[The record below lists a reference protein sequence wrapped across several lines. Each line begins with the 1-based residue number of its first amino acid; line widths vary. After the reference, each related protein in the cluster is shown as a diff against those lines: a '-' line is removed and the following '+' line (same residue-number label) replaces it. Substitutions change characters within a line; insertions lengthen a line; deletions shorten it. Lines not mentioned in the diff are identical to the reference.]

1 MNLSF
6 LLVQS
11 TGIIRKSFPFVP
23 RSLLIL
29 VFFAGLGSLTKV
41 QADGM
46 FVAPKFVWDKHKD
59 INEPT
64 QKAILVFDNG
74 REDLILQVKYEGPV
88 SEFGWLIPVPGLPTV
103 QKGSMKCFY
112 ELSKYTQEHFGEHG
126 VGIPMSASLGKGE
139 GEKPEPVKVIEVKTV
154 GAYEVAVLSTKDAGA
169 LGKWLDSNHFYI
181 PTNATGVMDDYVKR
195 QWYFVAVKINLG
207 KLLPGSFTTA
217 RKLASGE
224 LHPLQISFAS
234 DRCVFP
240 LKISSVNGQPL
251 EVQVYVLSPEP
262 LLEKAMF
269 EKKQAEVA
277 RLNVERESKLE
288 QLRRNMQ
295 ALHFRMLE
303 AALVPSMDASNQ
315 LNSAPEVSPWE
326 VMRYGTVTEKE
337 ITQCSKVIPCL
348 KGKTWWLTK
357 QTWTFAPAEMRDL
370 EFQPAIPA
378 LAEKLDQPEGY
389 FAAANLVPLGSNAVP
404 VLLTALDGTNL
415 TARRNAASVLDRLDD
430 PRVFRQL
437 DKLLKNSQPEVREQ
451 AIQAT
456 IYHWDPKLIEPLIG
470 LLHDP
475 YREIRSAAAS
485 SLDRHHDVLSACIPV
500 FQQMLKDPAPAT
512 RLSGMKMLCQLGVP
526 IPREA
531 LLQFFKLPDRE
542 GISLALDQLRNR
554 NSSGGEVIQLGGIY
568 ENTGV
573 SDAEA
578 VPLLQNP
585 DLIARMIGLRIL
597 YANAEKQSVELALP
611 LLKDP
616 EPMVRRR
623 TAATLRALTGQHFTE
638 DQSDQWEKW
647 WNEHKATFVV
657 ELHPEALRP
666 EWRGTNEIWWPTTN
680 RPTASVP

>member
-1 MNLSF
+1 M
-6 LLVQS
+6 
-11 TGIIRKSFPFVP
+11 
-23 RSLLIL
+23 L

-64 QKAILVFDNG
+64 QKAILVYDNG
-74 REDLILQVKYEGPV
+74 REDLVLQVKYEGPV
-88 SEFGWLIPVPGLPTV
+88 AEFGWLIPVPSLPTV

-112 ELSKYTQEHFGEHG
+112 ELSQYTQKNFGQEAG
-126 VGIPMSASLGKGE
+126 TIPPPASSTLGE

-154 GAYEVAVLSTKDAGA
+154 GTYQIAVLSTKDAGA
-169 LGKWLDSNHFYI
+169 LEKWLDSNHFYI

-240 LKISSVNGQPL
+240 LKISSVNGQPS
-251 EVQVYVLSPEP
+251 EVQVYVLAPEP
-262 LLEKAMF
+262 LIEKNMF
-269 EKKQAEVA
+269 ERKQQEVA

-315 LNSAPEVSPWE
+315 LNSTPGVSPWE

-337 ITQCSKVIPCL
+337 LPQCSKVIPRL
-348 KGKTWWLTK
+348 KGKMWWLTK
-357 QTWTFAPAEMRDL
+357 QTWMFQPAEMRDL

-378 LAEKLDQPEGY
+378 LADKLDEPEGY

-415 TARRNAASVLDRLDD
+415 TARLNAASVLDRLDD
-430 PRVFRQL
+430 PRVIRQL

-456 IYHWDPKLIEPLIG
+456 MYHWDPKLIEPLIG

-485 SLDRHHDVLSACIPV
+485 SLDRHHDVLSAYIPV

-512 RLSGMKMLCQLGVP
+512 RVSGMKMLCQLGVP

-542 GISLALDQLRNR
+542 AIGLVLAQLQRRNNQGIPGFFYEDLVIS
-554 NSSGGEVIQLGGIY
+554 NS
-568 ENTGV
+568 
-573 SDAEA
+573 EA
-578 VPLLQNP
+578 VPLLQNTDP
-585 DLIARMIGLRIL
+585 LARMIGIRVL
-597 YANAEKQSVELALP
+597 YQNAEKQSVELALP
-611 LLKDP
+611 LLRDP
-616 EPMVRRR
+616 EKLVQLRA
-623 TAATLRALTGQHFTE
+623 AATLRALTGQHFTDE
-638 DQSDQWEKW
+638 QPDQWEKW
-647 WNEHKATFVV
+647 WNENKAHFVV
-657 ELHPEALRP
+657 QLHPEELRP
-666 EWRGTNEIWWPTTN
+666 QRRGTNDFRFLTN
-680 RPTASVP
+680 RPPVRVP